1 MAKTFTVTITDAE
14 EKAFAWDT
22 VDPDAWVDNA
32 IHEKCRKAKDRLYE
46 QEVKRMTD
54 DDSVSTIPADK
65 DTVINDANVKTAK
78 QRQDEAIAP
87 ESSSEENNGN

>member
-22 VDPDAWVDNA
+22 VDPDAWVDNVVKN
-32 IHEKCRKAKDRLYE
+32 KCRQAKDRLYE

-54 DDSVSTIPADK
+54 DESVTSIPADK
-65 DTVINDANVKTAK
+65 DTVISNANVKTAK
-78 QRQDEAIAP
+78 QRQDEAVGP
-87 ESSSEENNGN
+87 S

>member
-54 DDSVSTIPADK
+54 DDSVTSIPADK
-65 DTVINDANVKTAK
+65 DTVINNADVKTAK
-78 QRQDEAIAP
+78 ERQDEETRP
-87 ESSSEENNGN
+87 E